1 MNIKEDNVIS
11 SLEGDAWASS
21 NNLKDERMDSTVD
34 VSDCFRKE
42 HDLSMIRTDVSD
54 NQIELVLLTETE
66 KENECIIEISDSVV
80 DCVNETSNDFTKAP
94 NDSIWIMTDKE
105 TQDVNKKILSLDSQV
120 FKLAM
125 LEADNTVS
133 YLPYKYDS
141 RNNRDSLKLQSDKN
155 SFVLNN
161 LCNTR
166 SLPNILRGPKTF
178 SKHDTSSIPF
188 ETEDNSYNNNFVLE
202 NNVFEEDNIKSI
214 TKSHHKR
221 KQRHNPL
228 IIQEEPV
235 NWVVNTTDN
244 CDDSCI
250 RKNKFNSRRAVKF
263 NHSDKRKMNHKK
275 KSFLFKKVND
285 KHDKNVKQAFQESN
299 VIIDSTMPWNNVLEQ
314 SKEKNNDLDLSI
326 KFNTFYEEQFHEDYT
341 DHFDIL
347 TDVIKE
353 QQVLG
358 DKCCDINS
366 NNIHSSN
373 VVDYPELQCQDLLR
387 YNFIDQIE
395 NSWEGKNVIFK
406 DDSLSDCEDY
416 FQHKNKN
423 YLLFGK
429 CSDTKHISSNECDLE
444 KASIYTMHD
453 KSYLSNYFNDSLDDA
468 FYQDNLSYNC
478 LQNSLNK
485 NKTKNLDNL
494 LFEEKKIETYLG
506 SQLNND
512 LNSPNINFAPASI
525 NKNTT
530 HDFSSNDLEH
540 STIISQ
546 KINAQQNVRSD
557 VLFNTDLS
565 AKFSS
570 DSKNIALTNLP
581 ENNLEKVVQ
590 EEKEMHYN
598 YMIVHKFDEE
608 FKLKCNY
615 EEANNKLFLMKESDS
630 NIAENHNS
638 NDIKKT
644 KNVMEPLQCLLCPL
658 KFSTKR
664 SLALHITGAH
674 GGSKHV
680 FFFYMYLYI
689 LNFIITYLF
698 IDMYVI
704 LCERCGRL
712 FNKKYIFNKHFIH
725 CGCVKLPFTCKTCNR
740 NYRHKSSLLHHL
752 KIVHQMEN
760 KQHTTKAYKC
770 DICSKIYRKYG
781 AFEKHLG
788 IHVTSQ
794 KSLNLRNRKYTFI
807 VAD

>member
-21 NNLKDERMDSTVD
+21 NNLEGERMDSTVD

-42 HDLSMIRTDVSD
+42 HNFSIIRTDVSD

-80 DCVNETSNDFTKAP
+80 NCDNEISNDFNKAP
-94 NDSIWIMTDKE
+94 NDLIWIMTDKE
-105 TQDVNKKILSLDSQV
+105 TQDVNKKIPSLDSQV

-125 LEADNTVS
+125 LEADDTVS
-133 YLPYKYDS
+133 YLPYKCDS

-161 LCNTR
+161 SCNTR

-178 SKHDTSSIPF
+178 SKHNTSSISF
-188 ETEDNSYNNNFVLE
+188 ETEDNSYNSNSILE
-202 NNVFEEDNIKSI
+202 NNIFEEENIKNS

-228 IIQEEPV
+228 IIQEEPINLV
-235 NWVVNTTDN
+235 AETADN
-244 CDDSCI
+244 CDDNFI
-250 RKNKFNSRRAVKF
+250 KKNKPNSRKAMKL

-285 KHDKNVKQAFQESN
+285 KQPVKKTFQESN
-299 VIIDSTMPWNNVLEQ
+299 VTTDPITSWNNVLEQ
-314 SKEKNNDLDLSI
+314 NKEKNNDLDLPI
-326 KFNTFYEEQFHEDYT
+326 KFNAFYEEQFHEDYT

-353 QQVLG
+353 QQVFD
-358 DKCCDINS
+358 DKCDNINS
-366 NNIHSSN
+366 NNIHGSN
-373 VVDYPELQCQDLLR
+373 VVDYPELQCQESLR
-387 YNFIDQIE
+387 YNFIDQVE

-406 DDSLSDCEDY
+406 DNSFSDCEDY

-423 YLLFGK
+423 YLLFEK

-453 KSYLSNYFNDSLDDA
+453 KNYLSSYFNDSLDDA
-468 FYQDNLSYNC
+468 FCQNNLSYNC

-485 NKTKNLDNL
+485 DKVKSLDNL
-494 LFEEKKIETYLG
+494 LFEEKKYESYLG

-512 LNSPNINFAPASI
+512 LNSSNINFANV

-530 HDFSSNDLEH
+530 HDILSNDLEH
-540 STIISQ
+540 STIISE
-546 KINAQQNVRSD
+546 KVNAQQNVQPD
-557 VLFNTDLS
+557 VLPDTELS

-570 DSKNIALTNLP
+570 NSKSIALINSP
-581 ENNLEKVVQ
+581 ENDIHLNKAVQ
-590 EEKEMHYN
+590 EEEKEMHCN

-615 EEANNKLFLMKESDS
+615 EEANNKLFVMKESDTS
-630 NIAENHNS
+630 VEENHNS

-644 KNVMEPLQCLLCPL
+644 KNVIEPLQCLLCPL
-658 KFSTKR
+658 KFSSKR
-664 SLALHITGAH
+664 SLTLHITGAH
-674 GGSKHV
+674 G
-680 FFFYMYLYI
+680 
-689 LNFIITYLF
+689 
-698 IDMYVI
+698 DMYVI

-760 KQHTTKAYKC
+760 KQNTTKAYKC

-794 KSLNLRNRKYTFI
+794 KSRNLRNRKYTFI